1 MKLTPSHLSND
12 LMTNSVHKM
21 FPLST
26 LLSVIKNGEDQKGWS
41 GYAFSIQIQDLFLF
55 KSVSMLPV
63 PMGSRWLT
71 FLRKL
76 HSLENLSNQA
86 LANGKKVKYNLT
98 SQAPTWNM
106 LCVETKDKKQMC
118 ATLKMLSNSMKVIF
132 RVTLKYCI
140 QERW

>member
-1 MKLTPSHLSND
+1 MKLTLSHLSND

-26 LLSVIKNGEDQKGWS
+26 LFSVTKNGEDQKVWS
-41 GYAFSIQIQDLFLF
+41 SYAFSIQIQDLFLF

-76 HSLENLSNQA
+76 HCHSFQPSTSQW
-86 LANGKKVKYNLT
+86 KKVKYNLT
-98 SQAPTWNM
+98 SQAPTWKM
-106 LCVETKDKKQMC
+106 LCVQTKDKRPMC
-118 ATLKMLSNSMKVIF
+118 ATLKMAFQFYESNF
-132 RVTLKYCI
+132 
-140 QERW
+140 